1 MVHRGF
7 STGIGPTVRDMSR
20 QLQRLNNWGLVCLNG
35 NHGTAGET
43 RGSNASTRPLA
54 VYGGAYL
61 LHQRMVEGRDASAW
75 CLRLVWSTHG
85 GIHLPPLSCP
95 PSHQPSGS
103 TPACVVHALPSSPR
117 LSSLLPPHDAR
128 LIKLHSLRAG
138 LGVCMTCA
146 REPATSIGCF
156 QLG

>member
-1 MVHRGF
+1 MVHCGF
-7 STGIGPTVRDMSR
+7 STGIRPIVRDMSR

-43 RGSNASTRPLA
+43 RGSNPSTRPLA

-75 CLRLVWSTHG
+75 CLRLVWSTWRHTFTT
-85 GIHLPPLSCP
+85 SF
-95 PSHQPSGS
+95 
-103 TPACVVHALPSSPR
+103 VLPSIPSAQR
-117 LSSLLPPHDAR
+117 LDSCLRGACLAEFSAAVQPAASSRRTFDQAAQSEGASR
-128 LIKLHSLRAG
+128 C
-138 LGVCMTCA
+138 CMTCA
-146 REPATSIGCF
+146 REPATNSGCF